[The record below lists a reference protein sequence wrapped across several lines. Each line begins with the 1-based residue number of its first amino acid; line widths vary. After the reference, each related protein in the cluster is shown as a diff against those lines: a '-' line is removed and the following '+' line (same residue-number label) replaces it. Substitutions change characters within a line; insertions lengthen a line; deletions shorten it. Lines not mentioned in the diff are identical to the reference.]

1 MQFGRTVGQ
10 RHFVSGGSTQADAPV
25 LSRADRPVRRPRP
38 PTRAVSLPI
47 TCRSPAVRKEL
58 ESLNI
63 SEETLF
69 PELDK
74 SAKAILN
81 AYK

>member
-1 MQFGRTVGQ
+1 M
-10 RHFVSGGSTQADAPV
+10 PYNY
-25 LSRADRPVRRPRP
+25 RRLR
-38 PTRAVSLPI
+38 VKWVNK
-47 TCRSPAVRKEL
+47 PAIRKEL

-74 SAKAILN
+74 SAKTILS